1 MKNFIFILRTFLP
14 VALLLCSCDR
24 GLVHDGADVLY
35 KDDLPVEHGMM
46 ALGDKLED
54 PYTVENMTRAYQ
66 SLYPTK
72 ARTDIFTSDLYVR
85 FLPFTQAQYDC
96 LESLGLELLD
106 HPVDYSIVR
115 EGDWYHD
122 PEVPE
127 GDITW
132 QYAVVPADFRF
143 PTGIIHEILDECYI
157 AEHVPTRASDV
168 DWAAVERE
176 SFRLTGNSAML
187 QPASRGSTACP
198 SGRITIIDDRLD
210 GGTQVPVPGVKVA
223 VNSFVKVST
232 AYTDEDGRYN
242 ITRNY
247 SGKVRYRLVFKNK
260 RGFGIGLNLVL
271 IPGSVSTL
279 GTGTAEGKSVVVSS
293 VSDRK
298 LWTRCIANNAAYDYY
313 AWCDDEDSG
322 VLTPSKSLRIWML
335 DILPDSCAPMA
346 RQGTLLGIPAIEEL
360 LDVKLGECASL
371 LNVFFPDIIIGT
383 KEAQGYAQV
392 YSVVWHELA
401 HASHYEKVGKEYWI
415 KYILFILSSFV
426 SSGGT
431 TYGNGTERDAGLCA
445 VGEMWAYYMQTL
457 LVNSRYGIT
466 SYTAGTGYW
475 FYPQILLYMSERGM
489 RPGHFFRAMDAD
501 VESAEDLRSKLLD
514 LYPEY
519 KTVIRQAFER
529 YE

>member
-1 MKNFIFILRTFLP
+1 MKNFFFIAMTILP
-14 VALLLCSCDR
+14 AMLLLSSCDR
-24 GLVHDGADVLY
+24 GLVNEGADVLY

-46 ALGDKLED
+46 SLGEKLDD

-66 SLYPTK
+66 ALYPTK
-72 ARTDIFTSDLYVR
+72 ARTDIIASDLYVR
-85 FLPFTQAQYDC
+85 FLPYTQEQYDY

-106 HPVDYSIVR
+106 HPVDYRIVR

-122 PEVPE
+122 PSVPE

-132 QYAVVPADFRF
+132 QYAVVPADFHF
-143 PTGIIHEILDECYI
+143 PASIVHEILDECYI

-176 SFRLTGNSAML
+176 AFRQTGNADLL
-187 QPASRGSTACP
+187 QPASRGGADCP
-198 SGRITIIDDRLD
+198 TGCITIIDDLLD
-210 GGTQVPVPGVKVA
+210 GGTQIPVTGVKVA

-232 AYTDEDGRYN
+232 AFSDEQGRYR

-260 RGFGIGLNLVL
+260 RGFGIGLNMLL
-271 IPGSVSTL
+271 LPGSVSTL
-279 GTGTAEGKSVVVSS
+279 GTGTPEGKSVVVSVS
-293 VSDRK
+293 SDRK

-322 VLTPSKSLRIWML
+322 VLTPSKTLRMWL
-335 DILPDSCAPMA
+335 VDILPDSCAPMA
-346 RQGTLLGIPAIEEL
+346 RQGALLSIAALEALLSEEL
-360 LDVKLGECASL
+360 GEYAGL

-383 KEAQGYAQV
+383 KGAEGYAQV

-401 HASHYEKVGKEYWI
+401 HASHYEKVGNEYWN

-431 TYGNGTERDAGLCA
+431 AYGTGHEKDAGICA
-445 VGEMWAYYMQTL
+445 VGEMWAYYMQTA
-457 LVNSRYGIT
+457 LVNARYGIT

-475 FYPQILLYMSERGM
+475 FHPQILLYMSERGM
-489 RPGHFFRAMDAD
+489 KPGQFFKAMDSS
-501 VESAEDLRSKLLD
+501 VESVDDLRASLLD
-514 LYPEY
+514 LYPEF